1 MRESTAFVNWV
12 TRWEAM
18 LGERRGMTVQILLTN
33 QLLRG
38 LVLHLN
44 CRVLVVETVRQI
56 AGGVHRHTANEL
68 RGVEIYMQ

>member
-1 MRESTAFVNWV
+1 
-12 TRWEAM
+12 
-18 LGERRGMTVQILLTN
+18 MTVQILLTN

-38 LVLHLN
+38 LVLRPN